1 MAEIAGQQGAALTNE
16 LAQYLQNADGDVS
29 SEELAGIINEYLSG
43 GDQLVTDAGSIG
55 SGIYKRFSEFDQIT
69 GKVEVVTTGLWSG
82 DTGSLAEH
90 HTGSQAQSSSGD
102 YFYNIFQTASVGD
115 QELQYAVAY
124 GHISGSGSVA
134 LSTNDNAKFPTK
146 ATYMQYR
153 SYLLGQEDSHF
164 TFASASGTGHNTED
178 FFVINVAR
186 ARYKEQLDAGNWSL
200 KLSGSRGAITLIDDS
215 GKKFSDTVGKTG
227 RVFDVVSGSLN
238 LGSSAEATIDSRY
251 TSGSTDGNN
260 FSVGQGYGIFYP
272 DQGIILLNPGALE
285 AEIGFSA
292 HTGSNALNYSTTSS
306 LFTGVD
312 ADKKAHHWIYAA
324 IASGSDFEARRTEN
338 VSTSHYFVRANNREF
353 NFSNNPTFVSGSDN
367 AFAISSFKRDPR
379 VYITTI
385 GLFNNANEMLAVAKT
400 SQPIAKSFDKEILVK
415 VKLDF

>member
-16 LAQYLQNADGDVS
+16 LAQYLQNADGEVS

-43 GDQLVTDAGSIG
+43 GDQLAADGASLA
-55 SGIYKRFSEFDQIT
+55 SGIYKRFNEFDQVT
-69 GKVEVVTTGLWSG
+69 GKVEVVTTGLWTG
-82 DTGSLAEH
+82 DTGSLSEH

-102 YFYNIFQTASVGD
+102 YFYNIFNTASNGEV
-115 QELQYAVAY
+115 QYAIAY

-153 SYLLGQEDSHF
+153 SLLLGQEDSHF
-164 TFASASGTGHNTED
+164 TFASSSGAGFNTED

-200 KLSGSRGAITLIDDS
+200 KLSGSIGDITLIDDS
-215 GKKFSDTVGKTG
+215 GKKFSDTVGKAG

-238 LGSSAEATIDSRY
+238 LGSSAEATIDKKYS
-251 TSGSTDGNN
+251 SGSANKLGL
-260 FSVGQGYGIFYP
+260 GQGYGIFYP
-272 DQGIILLNPGALE
+272 DQGIIILNPGALE

-292 HTGSNALNYSTTSS
+292 STGSATLDYSTTSS

-312 ADKKAHHWIYAA
+312 ADKKAHHWLYAA
-324 IASGSDFEARRTEN
+324 IKNGADFEARRTEN
-338 VSTSHYFVRANNREF
+338 VSTSHYFVRAQNREF

-367 AFAISSFKRDPR
+367 AFAVASFKRDPR

-385 GLFNNANEMLAVAKT
+385 GLYNNASEMLAVAKT
-400 SQPIAKSFDKEILVK
+400 SQPIAKSFDKELLVK

>member
-43 GDQLVTDAGSIG
+43 GDQLVADAGSIG

-90 HTGSQAQSSSGD
+90 HTGSQAQSSSCD

-272 DQGIILLNPGALE
+272 DQGIIILNPGAIE
-285 AEIGFSA
+285 AEIGFSH
-292 HTGSNALNYSTTSS
+292 HTGSSVTFSTTGSN
-306 LFTGVD
+306 FTGVD

-324 IASGSDFEARRTEN
+324 IKNGKDFEARRTEN

-385 GLFNNANEMLAVAKT
+385 GLYNNANEMLAVAKT
-400 SQPIAKSFDKEILVK
+400 SQPIAKSFDKEVLVK